1 MRVAAEAIL
10 RSRGGR
16 TLSDGSAQV
25 TSETLGQFE
34 PDERDKLTAVRAFE
48 ALGFEVLDA
57 GVTLT
62 IAAEP
67 ETFER
72 TLGVRLEVRRDA
84 APGERPASTTGPLR
98 LPDELDGIVETVVF
112 PDRPHLFR

>member
-10 RSRGGR
+10 RSHGGR
-16 TLSDGSAQV
+16 TLTDSSAQV
-25 TSETLGQFE
+25 TSQTLEQFE
-34 PDERDKLTAVRAFE
+34 PDERDKTAAVRAFE

-62 IAAEP
+62 ITGEP

-72 TLGVRLEVRRDA
+72 VLGLRLEVRGDA
-84 APGERPASTTGPLR
+84 AAGERPVSPAGRLR
-98 LPDELDGIVETVVF
+98 LPDELDGLVETVVF
-112 PDRPHLFR
+112 PERPHLFR